1 MRRFLALC
9 LAIAALTA
17 SGVLMTI
24 TAETGTT
31 VTYTFL
37 GERAENAGF
46 ARGSIVITPDGSGA
60 SSGYYLVYFTD
71 EQGVLAGYDE
81 LAFAPATGGE
91 VRISVGDGLMIPLG
105 ATGIAV
111 FESDTHFLDEPPAI
125 ETAVA
130 VCPIPASKQLTS
142 LGKLQNSFGALSD
155 THMNYQPYDRGA
167 FEKLAYAMDFFAAE
181 GMEYVVITGDATGDR
196 GENPDLEAQYEKHL
210 EILRDSDFDESKV
223 YEGIGNHGN
232 TPKDNP
238 LLAQYLGGADED
250 HPYENSPY
258 FSVFKKGA
266 DGQRDMLWIFT
277 AQELNAPGETAKY
290 DNFSEEQM
298 DWIEGLLTEY
308 GETETNIFM
317 SVHAPFLNYGAGDR
331 KNGGYGACIVFKEE
345 YKQTMRLKQLLS
357 TYKNVIVMSGHTHV
371 TMYDGVNYSNEN
383 GAFARTVHIGSNCQ
397 PCGYGAT
404 DTYARSTDGRHPV
417 TPEYGSEGYT
427 VVIYEKYIVLTG
439 YNFST
444 GKKIPKAC
452 LLLPVDVDA
461 PLTEETASA
470 PESIT
475 EQSTEPSA
483 DETSAEEN
491 DGLPIGG
498 IAAGGAVLAAG
509 AALTAVLIAKKKK

>member
-1 MRRFLALC
+1 MRRFPALVLAVA
-9 LAIAALTA
+9 LAA
-17 SGVLMTI
+17 SSVFMTCM
-24 TAETGTT
+24 AETGTA
-31 VTYTFL
+31 VTYEFL
-37 GERAENAGF
+37 GERAEDAGF
-46 ARGSIVITPDGSGA
+46 AYGIITVTPDGSGA
-60 SSGYYLVYFTD
+60 TDGYYLVYFTD
-71 EQGVLAGYDE
+71 AQGVLAGYDE
-81 LAFAPATGGE
+81 LAFAPVTGKK

-111 FESDTHFLDEPPAI
+111 FESKTHFLDEPPAM

-130 VCPIPASKQLTS
+130 VCSIPASKQLAS
-142 LGKLQNSFGALSD
+142 LGTLQNSFGALSD

-167 FEKLAYAMDFFAAE
+167 FEKLAFAMDFFADE

-210 EILRDSDFDESKV
+210 QILQDSDFDETKV

-238 LLAQYLGGADED
+238 LLAQYLSGADEE

-266 DGQRDMLWIFT
+266 EGQRDLLWIFT
-277 AQELNAPGETAKY
+277 AQELNAPGDSAKY
-290 DNFSEEQM
+290 ENFSKEQM
-298 DWIEGLLTEY
+298 DWIEGLLTTY

-331 KNGGYGACIVFKEE
+331 KNGGYGACITFKKE
-345 YKQTMRLKQLLS
+345 YEQTMRLKALLS
-357 TYKNVIVMSGHTHV
+357 EYKNVIVLSGHTHV
-371 TMYDGVNYSNEN
+371 TMYDGVNYSTEN
-383 GAFARTVHIGSNCQ
+383 GAFARTVHIGSSCQ

-404 DTYARSTDGRHPV
+404 DTYARSTDGRYPV

-427 VVIYEKYIVLTG
+427 VEIYEKYIVFTG

-452 LLLPVDVDA
+452 LLMPVDIHA
-461 PLTEETASA
+461 PLQEETVSSA
-470 PESIT
+470 EST
-475 EQSTEPSA
+475 SEQSTESSA
-483 DETSAEEN
+483 DETSSDKPE
-491 DGLPIGG
+491 GLPIGG
-498 IAAGGAVLAAG
+498 IAAGCAVLAAG
-509 AALTAVLIAKKKK
+509 AALTAVLIVKKKK